1 MLCSGCVDTIQD
13 TFNEYAC
20 GLCGQRAYR
29 GGLCGTCRRDT
40 KLSGLVYLGHFE
52 GALKEILHALKYED
66 VRNAAAVLGGAL
78 AEGVKDAGLPRGVI
92 IPIPL
97 SKPRRRERGYN
108 QAALIAGALA
118 DAIDWPLL
126 DALERVKH
134 TKPQTKLSRS
144 LRLAN
149 MTDAFQSR
157 FNFKESNLPVYL
169 VDDVATTGATLT
181 AAARAL
187 KKTGAHRVVGIVVAT
202 GH

>member
-1 MLCSGCVDTIQD
+1 M
-13 TFNEYAC
+13 
-20 GLCGQRAYR
+20 
-29 GGLCGTCRRDT
+29 
-40 KLSGLVYLGHFE
+40 
-52 GALKEILHALKYED
+52 LHALKYED
-66 VRNAAAVLGGAL
+66 VRSVARDLGELL
-78 AEGVKDAGLPRGVI
+78 AHKMKDAGGPRGVI
-92 IPIPL
+92 VSVPL

-118 DAIDWPLL
+118 DALDWPKL

-149 MTDAFQSR
+149 MEDAFLSR
-157 FNFKESNLPVYL
+157 FDFKSNKLPVYL

-181 AAARAL
+181 AATQAL
-187 KKTGAHRVVGIVVAT
+187 KSAGARKVIGILVAT